1 MVNVLATFI
10 AIAYVDRF
18 GRKPLLRA
26 GLVGM
31 FVSLAAVGGAFL
43 AFDESATT
51 AGGPSTVGIITVI
64 GLVVFI
70 ASFAFSLGPVT
81 WTMISEIFPTRV
93 RGRAIAVATAA
104 NWGAAFLVA
113 QFFLSLTDA
122 ISTTG
127 TFWLFALFCA
137 VAFVWI
143 GRKVPETKGRSLEE
157 IEAMWRLDDDPASAD
172 GA

>member
-1 MVNVLATFI
+1 
-10 AIAYVDRF
+10 
-18 GRKPLLRA
+18 LLRA

-104 NWGAAFLVA
+104 NWGA
-113 QFFLSLTDA
+113 
-122 ISTTG
+122 
-127 TFWLFALFCA
+127 
-137 VAFVWI
+137 
-143 GRKVPETKGRSLEE
+143 
-157 IEAMWRLDDDPASAD
+157 
-172 GA
+172 